1 LSENAVTTKEKVLS
15 SLDRQPPERPLRV
28 AFCHYAADFHGGSDR
43 GLFDVVAHLPR
54 DRFEP
59 LMLLREGDPL
69 AARYREHGVAV
80 ETFAL
85 TPPRRAL
92 EFAKQVRFFLHF
104 WPSVFRLARTI
115 RRFDA
120 DVVHVNTLF
129 NLQGPFAACLARR
142 PLVWHVREL
151 LPDSR
156 VFRLLAWLVGRMST
170 RIVAMSNAIA
180 DELGLAPGRVRVV
193 FGSADLSQFTGLPP
207 RETARATL
215 GLDPGAQALFCPGRF
230 EHWKGQH
237 VLVESLPEVFTAQP
251 GAVALFAGA
260 PAVNKPEYYEGLVK
274 RCEELGIAD
283 RVRFLGRRDDVPV
296 IMAASDVLVLPSV
309 TPEPFGLTVVEAMAA
324 GRPVVATAAGG
335 PLDSVADEETGLL
348 ARPSDPHDLA
358 AKICTLLAD
367 PERARA
373 MGEAGRTRARE
384 LFATDREVRE
394 MAAVI
399 EEAAGRVPR

>member
-1 LSENAVTTKEKVLS
+1 MS
-15 SLDRQPPERPLRV
+15 SLGQQAPERPLRV

-43 GLFDVVAHLPR
+43 GLYDVVVHLPR

-59 LMLLREGDPL
+59 LMLLREGDPM
-69 AARYREHGVAV
+69 AARYREHGVPV
-80 ETFAL
+80 ETFSL

-92 EFAKQVRFFLHF
+92 EIAKQARFFIKF
-104 WPSVFRLARTI
+104 WPSVFRLARAI

-120 DVVHVNTLF
+120 GVVHVNTLF

-156 VFRLLAWLVGRMST
+156 VFRVLAWLVGRMST

-180 DELGLAPGRVRVV
+180 EEMRLPRDRIRVV
-193 FGSADLSQFTGLPP
+193 FGSADLSLFADLPP
-207 RETARATL
+207 REATRAAL
-215 GLDPGAQALFCPGRF
+215 GLDPAAKAVFCPGRF

-237 VLVESLPEVFTAQP
+237 VLVEALPDVFAAHA

-260 PAVNKPEYYEGLVK
+260 PAVNKPEYYAGLVE
-274 RCEELGIAD
+274 RCTELGIAD
-283 RVRFLGRRDDVPV
+283 RVHFLGRRDDVPA
-296 IMAASDVLVLPSV
+296 IMAASDVLALPSV

-324 GRPVVATAAGG
+324 GCPVVATAAGG
-335 PLDSVADEETGLL
+335 PLDSVADGTTGLL
-348 ARPSDPHDLA
+348 ARPSDPRDLA
-358 AKICTLLAD
+358 AKINEVLAD
-367 PERARA
+367 PERARV
-373 MGEAGRTRARE
+373 MGAAGRARARE
-384 LFATDREVRE
+384 LFSTEHEVRE

-399 EEAAGRVPR
+399 EEAAGRAAR